1 MMMMMRPYRILESD
15 WSGRV
20 DSFPSYHKRDF
31 ILHADWSDAGV
42 HWFCSPGCNANK
54 RLILFSP
61 YRITEGFL
69 LKFWCLLRTKMP
81 FFSILLW
88 KRLAR
93 NCLSQRCSLVSET
106 FRLYSCPPH
115 GTWIEEGLAW
125 THVVTTSAQIRMESA
140 AVPNISE
147 SRREWLTRLF

>member
-1 MMMMMRPYRILESD
+1 MMMMMMRPYRILESD

-54 RLILFSP
+54 ILILFSP
-61 YRITEGFL
+61 YRIREGFL

-81 FFSILLW
+81 FFDFAVETTCT
-88 KRLAR
+88 K
-93 NCLSQRCSLVSET
+93 LS
-106 FRLYSCPPH
+106 F
-115 GTWIEEGLAW
+115 
-125 THVVTTSAQIRMESA
+125 A
-140 AVPNISE
+140 AM
-147 SRREWLTRLF
+147 FAGQ